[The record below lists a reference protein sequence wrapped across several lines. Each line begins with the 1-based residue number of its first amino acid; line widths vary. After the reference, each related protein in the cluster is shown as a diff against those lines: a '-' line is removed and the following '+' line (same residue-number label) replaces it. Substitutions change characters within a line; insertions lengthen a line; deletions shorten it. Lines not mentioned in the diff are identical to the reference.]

1 MIASSLQPFKLGQG
15 SPANTFLAVWVAADA
30 GLFKANGL
38 DMSIVPMT
46 GGSQSAT
53 YFKSGR
59 IDMMHIG
66 MSSVV
71 RANAGGADLVV
82 FGSLSNIIRGDLFVA
97 PGITSAADLK
107 NGIVGISSAGS
118 ETDTTTTLALR
129 KLGLKRTDVK
139 IEEVGTPRLQLLQSG
154 RISATTLGE
163 PERSEAFAK
172 GVKCLLPLYE
182 ARIPWVYSGLVT
194 TRSRLKSGRSDIVAA
209 LRAIVEGNV
218 LALKDPP
225 LAKSALARE
234 LSLSDTKLIDESY
247 ANFCESTPLDT
258 KVSREGAANILSV
271 IDIPGASHNSD
282 DYIDDSIYDELAESG
297 FLSEIARKYG

>member
-1 MIASSLQPFKLGQG
+1 MVASSLKPFNLGQG

-30 GLFKANGL
+30 GLFEANGL

-46 GGSQSAT
+46 GGSQSAN

-82 FGSLSNIIRGDLFVA
+82 FGSLSNIIRGDLFVS
-97 PGITSAADLK
+97 PGINSASDLK

-129 KLGLKRTDVK
+129 KLGLTRSDVK
-139 IEEVGTPRLQLLQSG
+139 IEEVGTPRLKLLQAG
-154 RISATTLGE
+154 RIAATTLGE
-163 PERSEAFAK
+163 PERSEASAM
-172 GVKCLLPLYE
+172 GIKCLLPLYE
-182 ARIPWVYSGLVT
+182 SRIPWVYSGLVT
-194 TRSRLKSGRSDIVAA
+194 TRSRIKSGRSEIVSA
-209 LRAIVEGNV
+209 LRAIVEGNA
-218 LALKDPP
+218 LALKDSAR
-225 LAKSALARE
+225 AKSALARE
-234 LSLSDTKLIDESY
+234 LSLNDTILVDESY
-247 ANFCESTPLDT
+247 ANFCESTPQDT

-271 IDIPGASHNSD
+271 IDIPGASHNAD
-282 DYIDDSIYDELAESG
+282 DYIDDSIYNELAGSG
-297 FLSEIARKYG
+297 FLNEIARKYG